1 LPQKCKLPPKKG
13 KCKKIL
19 ERVYYD
25 PEKETCLNFIYGGC
39 DGNRNNFATIQDCFY
54 KCKKF
59 GKELPRLA
67 NRCRLNPKKGWC
79 QKHSTRYYYD
89 SKLHQCREF
98 NYHGCGGNEN
108 NFSNYIDCVKACDVF
123 VSLKHFRYTISQ
135 HLYLHF
141 SYDEINVSETTFSP
155 SPSLSFLPV
164 FLPQKCK
171 LPPKKGRC
179 NEDFEN
185 FYYDHNSNMCKTF
198 IFGGCGG
205 NKNNFVN
212 LLDCYYTCKRFETP
226 WNCKLWARKGKC
238 KGKIP
243 RYYYDAFN
251 KRCRL
256 FTYGG
261 CGEAMLD
268 TCDQPLDVGPCK
280 ENFTRFYYDRTTK
293 ICKPFKFG
301 GCNGNRNNFLNREDC
316 LQECK

>member
-1 LPQKCKLPPKKG
+1 SSQLCVFCCAFKSAIPSPAL
-13 KCKKIL
+13 
-19 ERVYYD
+19 
-25 PEKETCLNFIYGGC
+25 
-39 DGNRNNFATIQDCFY
+39 
-54 KCKKF
+54 
-59 GKELPRLA
+59 
-67 NRCRLNPKKGWC
+67 LNPKKGWC

-123 VSLKHFRYTISQ
+123 GTYTISQ

-205 NKNNFVN
+205 NKNNFTFN
-212 LLDCYYTCKRFETP
+212 QCNKAC
-226 WNCKLWARKGKC
+226 
-238 KGKIP
+238 
-243 RYYYDAFN
+243 DAFGTRDWTTICL
-251 KRCRL
+251 KWYMIFCLIRRL
-256 FTYGG
+256 DRRAARSLPTLLFCYTETS
-261 CGEAMLD
+261 CISLFKIMHML
-268 TCDQPLDVGPCK
+268 
-280 ENFTRFYYDRTTK
+280 NISAR
-293 ICKPFKFG
+293 
-301 GCNGNRNNFLNREDC
+301 
-316 LQECK
+316 